1 MEVDTETVAGMP
13 LHENPSGGLD
23 SDDETLRF
31 DKDDDLYAEDL
42 DEEDARWVRK
52 QHRPT
57 TEWEEEA
64 KDAPPPTG
72 GKNIIGKGEA
82 MNDDNGI
89 DQDEIADDQPPTI
102 SDTSIGDGGSPA
114 GAQEKQREVRSNN
127 QQGKMDVAS
136 DAQLSCPLCFTTV
149 CLECQ
154 RHAKYYNQF
163 RAVTGIN
170 VNVNFDVFLTLDD
183 VSGGGGS
190 GSRRRKG
197 RRKGDGKTAAAASVA
212 RDGGGGLDRRD
223 QTAHVDAEDRE
234 EEQETFHPVSC
245 GECDHRVGVYDV
257 DEVFHFF
264 GVVASG

>member
-1 MEVDTETVAGMP
+1 MEVDTEPVPGTP
-13 LHENPSGGLD
+13 LHEDPSGGLD

-52 QHRPT
+52 QHLPA
-57 TEWEEEA
+57 TECEKGAE
-64 KDAPPPTG
+64 DGNPPASVES
-72 GKNIIGKGEA
+72 KIGKGEA
-82 MNDDNGI
+82 IKDDNEI
-89 DQDEIADDQPPTI
+89 HEDEIAEDQPPTI
-102 SDTSIGDGGSPA
+102 SDSDIGDGGPPP
-114 GAQEKQREVRSNN
+114 GAQKKQQGSSSNN
-127 QQGKMDVAS
+127 QRGAMGVAS

-170 VNVNFDVFLTLDD
+170 VNINYDLFLTLDD
-183 VSGGGGS
+183 VSGGG
-190 GSRRRKG
+190 SRQRKG
-197 RRKGDGKTAAAASVA
+197 RRKGHGKTPAAASVA
-212 RDGGGGLDRRD
+212 RDSSGGLDRLN
-223 QTAHVDAEDRE
+223 QTAQVDAEDRE
-234 EEQETFHPVSC
+234 EEQEMFHPVSC

>member
-1 MEVDTETVAGMP
+1 MEVDPEPVPGTR

-52 QHRPT
+52 QHLPA
-57 TEWEEEA
+57 TECEEA
-64 KDAPPPTG
+64 EDGNPPTG
-72 GKNIIGKGEA
+72 VKNKIGKGEA
-82 MNDDNGI
+82 INGDKEI
-89 DQDEIADDQPPTI
+89 DEDEIAEDQPPTI
-102 SDTSIGDGGSPA
+102 SDSDIGDGGPPA
-114 GAQEKQREVRSNN
+114 GAQKKQQGGSSNN
-127 QQGKMDVAS
+127 QRGPMGVAS

-170 VNVNFDVFLTLDD
+170 VNINYDVFLTLDD
-183 VSGGGGS
+183 VSGGG
-190 GSRRRKG
+190 SRRRRG
-197 RRKGDGKTAAAASVA
+197 RRKGNGTTAAAASVA
-212 RDGGGGLDRRD
+212 RDIGGGGGLDRRN
-223 QTAHVDAEDRE
+223 QSAQVDGEDRE